1 MLLSIRCI
9 PQKSASVPLSVNHLQ
24 DTNPFITYQRRL
36 HLFIW
41 WLYYELNDNVQ
52 YQNLILQAMQ
62 LSPLNAIYYHDYA
75 YYLRLR
81 ANAHKLS
88 QKYFLIAIKLSRE
101 NNELY
106 IRNFICLLKALKKYK
121 MARVYM
127 DKILGLVNSNNEL
140 SINLLHARLMIDTR
154 NLHKAK
160 SIYESLIDKY
170 EHNWKVH
177 SCFGTF
183 LILILDFKNAEI
195 HYRQSL
201 TKCYNPRNLFNYI
214 CLMHS
219 MNRFRECMKYLLQ
232 LSIKCNL
239 QIHKEQNKIQQ
250 IGNDGH
256 NYDES
261 IFFCRGAQNLGEI
274 PSQEQIENLSAEC
287 YETYARIL
295 LYFGKNSLSEKY
307 FKMSLKLDQ
316 QNEVA
321 FGGYMLLKM
330 ELHCYEAVK
339 YLYDKGLFY
348 INRYLPNPRPF
359 LLHVVYVYTLCHK
372 LRYGKGDTNDVGNLV
387 ELFKEIDEKDK
398 EKIVPEPV
406 DIDLKEIGIE
416 IDEDEYGLEDDEKQK
431 EREFVFIS
439 GVKEAHCCLS
449 ETEVD
454 CICEILNEWMD
465 ESDSARYGRLLS
477 VDEHYLHKLCGLSLL
492 FGCESIVMDGEIS
505 DEDNKY
511 LVLNHCKDELERA
524 LYYRPFCV
532 ETLCCLYV
540 VVCYLSR
547 ANKVMCVGRNY
558 ENKQRYEY
566 ESELE
571 LISKGKR
578 INAKLFAIYQ
588 HKLSPMLIND
598 AMKKEI
604 RLNYACIM

>member
-1 MLLSIRCI
+1 MKPRYSVELEVDYCYRRILNHWATSDGHSIAQTRSNIHSKLKNHAECFNLALILEQNGQFDTALKLLFDAWRYNPSSIEYQQTFEKCIKLKLSIDIRNEQCYYLYAVFLKNQRRYHSALTIYKILTLLS
-9 PQKSASVPLSVNHLQ
+9 P
-24 DTNPFITYQRRL
+24 TNDGYIYSFGG
-36 HLFIW
+36 
-41 WLYYELNDNVQ
+41 LYYELNDNVQ

-406 DIDLKEIGIE
+406 D
-416 IDEDEYGLEDDEKQK
+416 
-431 EREFVFIS
+431 
-439 GVKEAHCCLS
+439 
-449 ETEVD
+449 
-454 CICEILNEWMD
+454 
-465 ESDSARYGRLLS
+465 
-477 VDEHYLHKLCGLSLL
+477 
-492 FGCESIVMDGEIS
+492 
-505 DEDNKY
+505 
-511 LVLNHCKDELERA
+511 
-524 LYYRPFCV
+524 
-532 ETLCCLYV
+532 
-540 VVCYLSR
+540 
-547 ANKVMCVGRNY
+547 
-558 ENKQRYEY
+558 
-566 ESELE
+566 
-571 LISKGKR
+571 
-578 INAKLFAIYQ
+578 
-588 HKLSPMLIND
+588 
-598 AMKKEI
+598 
-604 RLNYACIM
+604 